1 MQETLFLSDLHLAP
15 ERPRITALFLEF
27 LRTRAARCDAL
38 YVLGDLFETWAGD
51 DDLTPENRDILDA
64 LRRLTATGTP
74 VCLMPGNRDFLMG
87 ADLEALTGCRLIP
100 DPTPLD
106 LYGTRVLLLHGDTLC
121 TDDEAYIA
129 WRATVRNERWIR
141 EFLVRPLEERRA
153 LVRAAR
159 AQSRAATGAKRGEIM
174 NVNVG
179 EVERVMRAHGART
192 MIHGHTHRPDVHRF
206 TLDGEPATRIV
217 LGDWHREGHV
227 LSASAEGF
235 TPETLPLPGS
245 GSG

>member
-1 MQETLFLSDLHLAP
+1 MQETLFISDLHLTP

-27 LRTRAARCDAL
+27 LRTRATRCDAL

-51 DDLTPENRDILDA
+51 DDPTPENRDILGA
-64 LRRLTATGTP
+64 LGRLTGTGTP
-74 VCLMPGNRDFLMG
+74 VYLMPGNRDFLMG

-129 WRATVRNERWIR
+129 WRATVRNDRWIR
-141 EFLVRPLEERRA
+141 EFLARPIEERQA

-159 AQSRAATGAKRGEIM
+159 AQSRAATGAKAGEIM
-174 NVNVG
+174 DVTVG
-179 EVERVMRAHGART
+179 EVERVMRAHGVRT
-192 MIHGHTHRPDVHRF
+192 MIHGHTHRPGVHRF

-217 LGDWHREGHV
+217 LGDWYREGHV
-227 LSASAEGF
+227 LSAGAGDF
-235 TPETLPLPGS
+235 TPETLPLTGN
-245 GSG
+245 GFG

>member
-1 MQETLFLSDLHLAP
+1 MRETLFISDLHLAP
-15 ERPRITALFLEF
+15 ERPRTTALFLEF
-27 LRTRAARCDAL
+27 LRTRAVRCDAL
-38 YVLGDLFETWAGD
+38 YILGDLFETWAGD
-51 DDLTPENRDILDA
+51 DDLTPQNRDILGA
-64 LRRLTATGTP
+64 LQRLTVTGTP
-74 VCLMPGNRDFLMG
+74 VYLMLGNRDFLMG

-129 WRATVRNERWIR
+129 WRATVHNERWIR

-153 LVRAAR
+153 LVQAAR
-159 AQSRAATGAKRGEIM
+159 AQSRAATDAKAGEIM
-174 NVNVG
+174 DVTAG
-179 EVERVMRAHGART
+179 EVERAMRAHGVRT
-192 MIHGHTHRPDVHRF
+192 MIHGHTHRPGAHRF

-217 LGDWHREGHV
+217 LGDWYLEGHV
-227 LSASAEGF
+227 LSADAEGF

-245 GSG
+245 RSG